1 MGKVF
6 GNRKYITSNLF
17 MQDALIKGLAL
28 GLLLSISVGP
38 VIFSIIK
45 QSLNNGHR
53 GGMAFVFGVSASDI
67 TLVLISNVF
76 TEAFGYLVSHK
87 QLIGIAGSIFLISMG
102 IFFLFFKK
110 IKVDDS
116 GMQVVQLRKRDYIK
130 TFFSGYI
137 MNTLNPAVFIFWLTA
152 STTLITL
159 SEKNRIIAFIICLVF
174 VLATDILKVMM
185 AQKIRKKLTPH
196 NIQWLSRLNG
206 LILLGFGIVLLWG
219 LIFYSDKLT

>member
-1 MGKVF
+1 
-6 GNRKYITSNLF
+6 

-159 SEKNRIIAFIICLVF
+159 SVKNRIIAFIICLVF